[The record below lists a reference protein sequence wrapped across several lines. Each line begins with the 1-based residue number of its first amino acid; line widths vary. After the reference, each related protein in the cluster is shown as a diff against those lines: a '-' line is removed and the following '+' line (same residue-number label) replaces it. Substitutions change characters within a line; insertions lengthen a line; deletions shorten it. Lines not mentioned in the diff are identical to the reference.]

1 MACAVDAVRAM
12 DFSKKEALTDEVFRV
27 QSHMLASVMAQKGFG
42 VTLEKIDFLL
52 NILLVCFQAMK
63 GSGLTWATVTE
74 DEQERQMQ
82 RYLAIFESSARKND
96 QRRDE
101 LLGQHING
109 HPEKW
114 LVAYVSSETT
124 SWMKRIVP
132 EESDKYVMLAA
143 WNLVNCIA
151 FAKLAGDQSRP

>member
-1 MACAVDAVRAM
+1 M
-12 DFSKKEALTDEVFRV
+12 DLSEKEALADEVYRV
-27 QSHMLASVMAQKGFG
+27 QPHLLGSALVQKEFG
-42 VTLEKIDFLL
+42 VCLEKIDFLL
-52 NILLVCFQAMK
+52 NILLVCFEAMK
-63 GSGLTWATVTE
+63 GSSLTWVTVTH

-82 RYLAIFESSARKND
+82 RYLAIFESSARKKV

-101 LLGQHING
+101 LLGQYISG

-151 FAKLAGDQSRP
+151 FANLAEDEGRP